1 MAPEPKLGAQ
11 TLELEEDNKLNK
23 KIQWDNHR
31 YWHIRYLFRDD
42 YQAFVTRTLL
52 YWNTTHMIPREIS
65 WRNNDY
71 HLLDPKFANFQV
83 ESKTTLEIIPQTDI
97 SLDLSTQSAPEAI
110 QDAKF
115 NVFKFAVQFYYTIQ

>member
-1 MAPEPKLGAQ
+1 
-11 TLELEEDNKLNK
+11 
-23 KIQWDNHR
+23 
-31 YWHIRYLFRDD
+31 
-42 YQAFVTRTLL
+42 
-52 YWNTTHMIPREIS
+52 MIPREIS